1 LLNRNSIKTVED
13 IMGNLFYKYFQLRVG
28 VLVGNEKLI
37 EVLDKLIE
45 RSERWSKDAEKRK
58 DLNSSYFMRGKQ
70 KLLKK

>member
-1 LLNRNSIKTVED
+1 ME
-13 IMGNLFYKYFQLRVG
+13 
-28 VLVGNEKLI
+28 NEKLV

-58 DLNSSYFMRGKQ
+58 DLNSPYFTRGKQ